1 MLMKIGFGS
10 QLWLKDNHYENF
22 HRMLDEMALI
32 GFDGF
37 EVCYPFLSE
46 WYGHKPQELR
56 KLLGMHGLELGS
68 YYTGIGFGNKSTVD
82 RQVEEFKRRCRF
94 VNQVGGEYVLLDGGE
109 KDWQRDYATI
119 DEYIQVIAQTANELG
134 KYAGSLGLTLAWHQH
149 WGSVF
154 EEESAFTRLMELTD
168 PEWVGFC
175 PDVGQLVLSGFDVLA
190 TVRRYIDR
198 IKFVHYKDVTF
209 AGRPEGELW
218 AGGLQVPADPGA
230 YNVDSRGRW
239 VELGRG
245 VAPFRE
251 ITDILLSAGYD
262 GWITD
267 DFDFSCYSPVESAK
281 ACKDYLNLG
290 LGIWGERDLRS
301 NPQKGK

>member
-1 MLMKIGFGS
+1 MKIGFGT
-10 QLWLKDNHYENF
+10 QLWLKDNHFENF

-37 EVCYPFLSE
+37 EMCFPFLIE

-68 YYTGIGFGNKSTVD
+68 YYTGIGFGSKDTVV

-94 VNQVGGEYVLLDGGE
+94 VNQLGGEYVLLDGGE
-109 KDWQRDYATI
+109 KDWHRDYQTV
-119 DEYIQVIAQTANELG
+119 DEYIQQIAQTANELG
-134 KYAGSLGLTLAWHQH
+134 KYARSLGLTLAWHQH

-154 EEESAFTRLMELTD
+154 EDESAFTRLMELTD

-175 PDVGQLVLSGFDVLA
+175 PDVGQLALCGFDVIA

-198 IKFVHYKDVTF
+198 IKFIHYKDITF
-209 AGRPEGELW
+209 SGRPQGELW
-218 AGGLQVPADPGA
+218 PGGINAPADQGA
-230 YNVDSRGRW
+230 YSVDSRGRW

-245 VAPFRE
+245 MVPFRE
-251 ITDILLSAGYD
+251 ITDILLAAGYD
-262 GWITD
+262 GWIMD
-267 DFDFSCYSPVESAK
+267 DFDYSGYSPVESAK
-281 ACKDYLNLG
+281 ACKDYINHG
-290 LGIWGERDLRS
+290 LGIWGDRDLLS
-301 NPQKGK
+301 KQEKGS